1 MIVQGIHVTSANV
14 NTVIQM
20 VLEKLQQIES
30 SLTVQLGRCKIH
42 VDQQHLI
49 PLPFLICRGIS
60 DIDPSIP

>member
-14 NTVIQM
+14 NAVIQM

-30 SLTVQLGRCKIH
+30 SLTVQLGRCKIY

-49 PLPFLICRGIS
+49 PLPFVICRWIP